1 MANTRQRR
9 IRISAVPW
17 WGWLTAGGIAWLL
30 GQLLLGLAPA
40 PKGSIAHIAIAAL
53 FKGVGFFL
61 ASIGPLIGVLLAIV
75 SALTKL
81 TASREGEELP
91 RIEPHMGGD
100 RSAPSAQK
108 ADADLYEHWKA
119 AGTAQESPAID
130 TTSWNMALLKAL
142 EWKRLE
148 QLSAVY
154 FRTLKFRVEESGPGP
169 DGGIDLR
176 LYTDATPTPGVLVQ
190 CKAWNSWKVGVKEMR
205 ELYGVMAAE
214 GVSEGIY
221 VTTNSF
227 SKDAVEFARGKSIA
241 LIDGEDL
248 LRKLLSLPAEDQA
261 HILSEITSGDFVTPT
276 CPSCGIKMV
285 TRAAQGSSEAFWG
298 CVRFPKCRSTLQIR
312 RSPVKA

>member
-1 MANTRQRR
+1 MAKTRAGR
-9 IRISAVPW
+9 IPISAVPW
-17 WGWLTAGGIAWLL
+17 WGWLIAGGIAWLL

-40 PKGSIAHIAIAAL
+40 SNGSIAHVAVAGL
-53 FKGVGFFL
+53 SKGLGYFL
-61 ASIGPLIGVLLAIV
+61 TCMGPLIGVLLAMV
-75 SALTKL
+75 SALIRLAKR
-81 TASREGEELP
+81 REGDELP
-91 RIEPHMGGD
+91 WIEPSIGSD
-100 RSAPSAQK
+100 ANATPTRKP
-108 ADADLYEHWKA
+108 DADLYEPWKA
-119 AGTAQESPAID
+119 TRATHGSPAVD
-130 TTSWNMALLKAL
+130 TRSWNMPLLKAL

-148 QLSAVY
+148 QLSAIY

-176 LYTDATPTPGVLVQ
+176 LYTDATPAPGVLVQ
-190 CKAWNSWKVGVKEMR
+190 CKAWNSWKIGVKEIR

-241 LIDGEDL
+241 LVDGEDL

-261 HILSEITSGDFVTPT
+261 YILSETTSGDFVTPT

-285 TRAAQGSSEAFWG
+285 RRGAQGSDEAFWG